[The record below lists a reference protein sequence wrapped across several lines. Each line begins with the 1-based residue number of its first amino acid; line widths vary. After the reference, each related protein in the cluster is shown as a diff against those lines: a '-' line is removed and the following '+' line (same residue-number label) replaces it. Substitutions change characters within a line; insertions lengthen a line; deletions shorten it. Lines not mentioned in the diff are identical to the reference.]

1 MPVHGVG
8 LGVGPCASHPT
19 EDGVHVPGPPGAAPG
34 AAQQTSVV
42 SPQGFWVPVV
52 QAHPTPGRLGSVQ
65 TGKAVAVGAAA
76 VAVGAAAVAVGA
88 VGVGCDAGVE
98 VAAAAVG
105 VGPLGGVGQVADE
118 LAT

>member
-1 MPVHGVG
+1 MPVHGAGV
-8 LGVGPCASHPT
+8 GVGPCASQPT
-19 EDGVHVPGPPGAAPG
+19 EDGVQVPGAPGAAPG
-34 AAQQTSVV
+34 SAQQMSVV
-42 SPQGFWVPVV
+42 SPQGFCVPVV
-52 QAHPTPGRLGSVQ
+52 QSHPTPGRLGSVQ

-88 VGVGCDAGVE
+88 PGVE

-105 VGPLGGVGQVADE
+105 VGPLGGVGQDADE

>member
-1 MPVHGVG
+1 MPVHGVEV
-8 LGVGPCASHPT
+8 GVGPVASHPT
-19 EDGVHVPGPPGAAPG
+19 EEGVHVPGPPGAAPG

-42 SPQGFWVPVV
+42 SPQGFCVPVV

-88 VGVGCDAGVE
+88 PGVE

>member
-1 MPVHGVG
+1 MPVHGAGV
-8 LGVGPCASHPT
+8 GVGPSASQPT
-19 EDGVHVPGPPGAAPG
+19 EDGVHVPGAPGAAPG

-42 SPQGFWVPVV
+42 SPQGFCVPVV
-52 QAHPTPGRLGSVQ
+52 QAQPTPGRLGSVQ

-88 VGVGCDAGVE
+88 VAVGCDAGVE

-105 VGPLGGVGQVADE
+105 VGPPGGVGQTADE